1 MWACR
6 EYVSPEYTVSCAAK
20 RGREQETYVVVS
32 THGTAETAE
41 RGNTRRGHRVVILL
55 RRWAATLRVPSVTLL
70 RRVAAWRSVTRLW
83 WVATLWRVAA
93 WRSVTRLWW
102 VATWRSVTRLW
113 WVATWRSVTRLWRVA
128 TLHHGWWHSSLHHGW
143 RHSRC
148 TRWRIVSCLITPLRH
163 RLSDRHG
170 GWHRLARGHDGRGDG
185 HGDGRGDGRGLRHL
199 W

>member
-55 RRWAATLRVPSVTLL
+55 WRWAATLRVPSVTLL
-70 RRVAAWRSVTRLW
+70 RRVAA
-83 WVATLWRVAA
+83 
-93 WRSVTRLWW
+93 
-102 VATWRSVTRLW
+102 WRSVTRLW

-148 TRWRIVSCLITPLRH
+148 TRWRIVSCLRGVTPLRH

>member
-83 WVATLWRVAA
+83 WVATLWRVA
-93 WRSVTRLWW
+93 
-102 VATWRSVTRLW
+102 
-113 WVATWRSVTRLWRVA
+113 TWRSVTRLWRVA

-185 HGDGRGDGRGLRHL
+185 HGDGRGLRHL